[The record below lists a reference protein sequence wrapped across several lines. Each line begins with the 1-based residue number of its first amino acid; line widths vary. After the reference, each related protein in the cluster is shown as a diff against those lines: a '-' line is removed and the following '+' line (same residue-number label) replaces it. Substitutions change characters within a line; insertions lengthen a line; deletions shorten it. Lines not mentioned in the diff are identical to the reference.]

1 MVVICEECG
10 LKYQIDPTKIKGDK
24 ARFNCKGC
32 STSIVVDKRDAEVE
46 EDLSALEEALLADS
60 SSDTD
65 TTIGSEDR
73 NIGDDADS
81 PFSDDSIDEIPTIA
95 TTETI
100 IPVQKLE
107 KRSGLGLTAKVIM
120 LMLVVSLLP
129 GAAYFALS
137 FKQMSDQITTESNKT
152 GTTVTRMLAS
162 EVDEW
167 IDKNVRA
174 LNAIAN
180 TPNIKSMNQMDQEIM
195 LKAVQSEYPWMY
207 LVFTTDE
214 RGLNIARSDG
224 KALTDYSS
232 RQYVKDT
239 VAGADIAWQ
248 NLIGKTSKQ
257 PALVIAVPIKRG
269 DIIIGVLAAAMT
281 RDTISDLVTTYGEG
295 KTGSSFL
302 VDETGKAVAHRENA
316 YVIQQQDMSNHPLV
330 LAASQGV
337 PKKVEF
343 IDANGKETI
352 GYATETKLGWTL
364 AIQQEKLEAFAPLK
378 QAQMF
383 AYYMLAGTFIVILLI
398 AFFASKAIV
407 TPIRN
412 LTDAANR
419 ISVGD
424 LDVEIV
430 TKSKDE
436 IGDLAAAIVRMQDSI
451 RLSIAR
457 LTRRRR

>member
-32 STSIVVDKRDAEVE
+32 STSIIVDKKDAEVE
-46 EDLSALEEALLADS
+46 DDLSALEEALLADS
-60 SSDTD
+60 GSDTD
-65 TTIGSEDR
+65 AAIGGVDEDV
-73 NIGDDADS
+73 DAKAQRTFADE
-81 PFSDDSIDEIPTIA
+81 PIEEIPTSA
-95 TTETI
+95 AAAPV
-100 IPVQKLE
+100 IPVEKVQ

-129 GAAYFALS
+129 GAVYFALS

-180 TPNIKSMNQMDQEIM
+180 TPNITSMNQMDQEIM

-224 KALTDYSS
+224 KPLTDYSS

-248 NLIGKTSKQ
+248 NLIGRTSKQ

-281 RDTISDLVTTYGEG
+281 RETISDLVTTYSEG
-295 KTGSSFL
+295 QTGSSFL

-316 YVIQQQDMSNHPLV
+316 FVLQQQDMSNHPLV
-330 LAASQGV
+330 QAANQGA
-337 PKKVEF
+337 PKRVEF
-343 IDANGKETI
+343 IDANGRETI
-352 GYATETKLGWTL
+352 GFATETKLGWTL
-364 AIQQEKLEAFAPLK
+364 AIQQEKSEAFAPLK

-398 AFFASKAIV
+398 AYFASKAIV

>member
-32 STSIVVDKRDAEVE
+32 STSIVVEKKDAGGEV
-46 EDLSALEEALLADS
+46 DLSALEEALLEDAG
-60 SSDTD
+60 SDNEVLL
-65 TTIGSEDR
+65 GSNDQNFGEEDE
-73 NIGDDADS
+73 
-81 PFSDDSIDEIPTIA
+81 PFSPDDSIDEIPASVTAEPVATAEKTI
-95 TTETI
+95 
-100 IPVQKLE
+100 

-129 GAAYFALS
+129 GAVYFALS
-137 FKQMSDQITTESNKT
+137 FKQMSDQITMESNKT

-167 IDKNVRA
+167 IDKNVRV
-174 LNAIAN
+174 LDAIAN
-180 TPNIKSMNQMDQEIM
+180 TPNIKSMNRMDQEIM
-195 LKAVQSEYPWMY
+195 LKALQSEYPWMY

-224 KALTDYSS
+224 KALADYSS

-257 PALVIAVPIKRG
+257 PALVLAVPIKRG

-281 RDTISDLVTTYGEG
+281 RETISELVTTYGEG

-302 VDETGKAVAHRENA
+302 VDEKGKVVAHRENA

-330 LAASQGV
+330 KAASQGT
-337 PKKVEF
+337 PKKVDF

-352 GYATETKLGWTL
+352 GFAKETKLGWTL
-364 AIQQEKLEAFAPLK
+364 AIQQEKSEAFEPLK
-378 QAQMF
+378 KAQLF
-383 AYYMLAGTFIVILLI
+383 AYYMLAGTIIVILLI
-398 AFFASKAIV
+398 AYLASKAIV
-407 TPIRN
+407 TPIRT

-424 LDVEIV
+424 LEVEIA